1 MVSNAYHPGTWSTV
15 PKGSVRFHS
24 DVPWAVM
31 QLTLAL
37 LTAILFV
44 PFSFAAVIAR
54 PAAAATVAESFTVA
68 SFVQQD
74 IDGNG
79 KPDEAEIHCRCY
91 STDDRITVID
101 GAGNMA
107 PATTIEAG
115 TDMEDDLW
123 LFDVGNHGRYPIA
136 VQFARQDEQ
145 LTAQIYQD
153 QDGDGSV
160 AIGERDGHTVV
171 TEPGFPSITMNARDG
186 FWQRDGRLA
195 PNFDITVDD
204 RMLATFAGERYQ
216 TLVQNDGKPDVVIRV
231 RGPHDGDPRSY
242 DWRNVYAPVPSDW
255 GIYRT
260 TLMVR
265 ERGEEPAFPPVFPWY
280 VLGGTYGTIQHYE
293 GGTVPTTPLAGVG
306 GSPYGIV
313 KPYGESFPPIQVD
326 WNAGK
331 IAYVGE
337 FVASR
342 GSDTNW
348 FTYSIKRVEPGKVT
362 EPDFESP
369 FAYYDLAADNDSVPE
384 LSVRAE
390 RIVADDPFVPPQWR
404 GRTYQQ
410 IRYSWEQREGQGWS
424 YKLGLL
430 GRNPIDGQVP
440 FPEFALRTIP
450 YEQFPTWVTTHAWD
464 IATFTAVER
473 DLYDSTEG
481 VYAWDPSG
489 ALRDQYYA
497 GAGSQPA
504 NAFESIDSGVRG
516 EYSFHS
522 GTQPYLYFSPVDAR
536 LHLAGASQGLYNV
549 DGNRRVVY
557 QSLAGN
563 GFIDSW
569 QVFDGDQA
577 VAQLAQR
584 PGALLYAGDGRV
596 TLLEADVPTETFR
609 TLPPTNHDEWVRLGQ
624 QLDANKRDFAGD
636 DLGAMFD
643 QFSGRRLT
651 LSGGALSDLRETDNG
666 FRFILDLQPG
676 FNLGNFPVFG
686 ITEPGR
692 YVLDYDSAT
701 GRFTAQP
708 SSPPALS
715 IEAVEAAAPA
725 TALEPV
731 RVSITLAN
739 RGLEDARTVPVIVT
753 ATRSGN
759 SPRAI
764 AQQTVELLGP
774 EQKVVP
780 VSWTPPVPG
789 DWTVTARLYPPG
801 GAVEQSA
808 EVTVAAAAMP
818 PWQSV
823 ATVGW
828 PKTLP
833 LAYIVALLGLIA
845 LPAGGGLLL
854 LRRQA

>member
-1 MVSNAYHPGTWSTV
+1 MPAPAPS
-15 PKGSVRFHS
+15 R
-24 DVPWAVM
+24 
-31 QLTLAL
+31 
-37 LTAILFV
+37 
-44 PFSFAAVIAR
+44 AAEPDAG
-54 PAAAATVAESFTVA
+54 FTVT
-68 SFVQQD
+68 SFIQRD
-74 IDGNG
+74 TNGDG
-79 KPDEAEIHCRCY
+79 KPDQSEIHCRCY
-91 STDDRITVID
+91 SADDRITVID
-101 GAGNMA
+101 GAQNMTT
-107 PATTIEAG
+107 ATTIEAG

-123 LFDVGNHGRYPIA
+123 LFDIGNRGRYQIA
-136 VQFARQDEQ
+136 VQFGRRDEQ
-145 LTAQIYQD
+145 PTAQIYQD

-160 AIGERDGHTVV
+160 AIGERDRHTVV
-171 TEPGFPSITMNARDG
+171 TEPGFPSITAIALDG
-186 FWQRDGRLA
+186 FWQRDGRPA

-204 RMLATFAGERYQ
+204 HMLATFAGEQYQ
-216 TLVQNDGKPDVVIRV
+216 TAVKNDGKPDVVIHV
-231 RGPHDGDPRSY
+231 RGPHEGDPRSY
-242 DWRNVYAPVPSDW
+242 DWRNVYAPVPASW

-265 ERGEEPAFPPVFPWY
+265 EQGQEPSFQPVFPWY
-280 VLGGTYGTIQHYE
+280 LLGGTYGSISDYGE
-293 GGTVPTTPLAGVG
+293 GTLPTLPLIGAGDH
-306 GSPYGIV
+306 PYGIV
-313 KPYGESFPPIQVD
+313 KPYGQSFPPIQVD
-326 WNAGK
+326 WNTGR

-362 EPDFESP
+362 EPNFESP

-390 RIVADDPFVPPQWR
+390 RIVADDPYVPPQWR
-404 GRTYQQ
+404 GRAYQQ
-410 IRYSWEQREGQGWS
+410 IRYSWEQQQGQGWS

-430 GRNPIDGQVP
+430 GRNPVDGQVQ
-440 FPEFALRTIP
+440 FPEFSLQTVP
-450 YEQFPTWVTTHAWD
+450 YAQFPTWVTTHAWD
-464 IATFTAVER
+464 IATFAAVER
-473 DLYDSTEG
+473 GWYDSTEG
-481 VYAWDPSG
+481 VYAWDPGG

-497 GAGSQPA
+497 GTGSPPS
-504 NAFESIDSGVRG
+504 NVFNTIDYGVRG
-516 EYSFHS
+516 EYSLHS

-557 QSLAGN
+557 QSLAGD

-569 QVFDGDQA
+569 QVFDGDQPA
-577 VAQLAQR
+577 GQLAQR

-596 TLLEADVPTETFR
+596 TLLKADVPKETFR
-609 TLPPTNHDEWVRLGQ
+609 TLPPANHDEWIRLGQ
-624 QLDANKRDFAGD
+624 QLDANKRNFAGD

-643 QFSGRRLT
+643 QFSGQRLT
-651 LSGGALSDLRETDNG
+651 LSGGALSDLRMTDNG

-676 FNLGNFPVFG
+676 YNLGKFPVTG

-708 SSPPALS
+708 SSPPALA

-739 RGLEDARTVPVIVT
+739 RGLEDARTVPLIVT
-753 ATRSGN
+753 ATRSG
-759 SPRAI
+759 SPPRAI
-764 AQQTVELLGP
+764 AQQTVDLLGP

-780 VSWTPPVPG
+780 ASWTPPVPG
-789 DWTVTARLYPPG
+789 DWTVTARLYPPR
-801 GAVEQSA
+801 GAVDQTTH
-808 EVTVAAAAMP
+808 VTVAAPPMP
-818 PWQSV
+818 RWQSV

-828 PKTLP
+828 PGTLP
-833 LAYIVALLGLIA
+833 LAYIVVLLGLIT

-854 LRRQA
+854 LRRQP

>member
-1 MVSNAYHPGTWSTV
+1 
-15 PKGSVRFHS
+15 
-24 DVPWAVM
+24 M
-31 QLTLAL
+31 QLALAL
-37 LTAILFV
+37 IIAILLV
-44 PFSFAAVIAR
+44 PISSAAVIAR
-54 PAAAATVAESFTVA
+54 PVAAATVAESFTVA
-68 SFVQQD
+68 SFVQRD
-74 IDGNG
+74 TNGNG

-91 STDDRITVID
+91 SADDRITVID
-101 GAGNMA
+101 GAQNM
-107 PATTIEAG
+107 PTATTIEAG
-115 TDMEDDLW
+115 TDMQDDLW

-136 VQFARQDEQ
+136 VQFARQGEQ

-171 TEPGFPSITMNARDG
+171 TEPGFPSITVIALDG

-195 PNFDITVDD
+195 PNFDFTVDD
-204 RMLATFAGERYQ
+204 HVLATFTGERYQ
-216 TLVQNDGKPDVVIRV
+216 TAVKNDGKSDVVIRV
-231 RGPHDGDPRSY
+231 RGPHDGDSRSY
-242 DWRNVYAPVPSDW
+242 DWRNVYAPVPASW

-265 ERGEEPAFPPVFPWY
+265 EQGQEPPFQPVFPWY
-280 VLGGTYGTIQHYE
+280 LLGGTYGSMSDYGE
-293 GGTVPTTPLAGVG
+293 GTLPTLPLIGAGDH
-306 GSPYGIV
+306 PYGIV
-313 KPYGESFPPIQVD
+313 KPYGQSFPPIQVN
-326 WNAGK
+326 WQAGR
-331 IAYVGE
+331 IAYIGE

-362 EPDFESP
+362 EPNFESP

-390 RIVADDPFVPPQWR
+390 RIVADDHYVPPQWR
-404 GRTYQQ
+404 GRIYQQ
-410 IRYSWEQREGQGWS
+410 IRYSWEQQQGQGWS

-430 GRNPIDGQVP
+430 GRNPIDGQVQ
-440 FPEFALRTIP
+440 FPEFSLQTVP
-450 YEQFPTWVTTHAWD
+450 YEQFPTWVTTHSWD
-464 IATFTAVER
+464 IATFAAVER
-473 DLYDSTEG
+473 GWYDSTEG
-481 VYAWDPSG
+481 VYSWDPSG

-497 GAGSQPA
+497 GGSPPS
-504 NAFESIDSGVRG
+504 NAFKSIDYGVRG
-516 EYSFHS
+516 EYSLHS

-557 QSLAGN
+557 QSLAGD

-577 VAQLAQR
+577 VAQLVQR

-596 TLLEADVPTETFR
+596 TLLKADVPKETFR
-609 TLPPTNHDEWVRLGQ
+609 TLPPTSHDEWVTLGQ
-624 QLDANKRDFAGD
+624 QLDAHKRNLTGD
-636 DLGAMFD
+636 DLGAMFG
-643 QFSGRRLT
+643 QFSGQRLA
-651 LSGGALSDLRETDNG
+651 LSGGALSDLRMTDTG

-676 FNLGNFPVFG
+676 FSPGNFPVSG

-692 YVLDYDSAT
+692 YVLDYDDTT

-715 IEAVEAAAPA
+715 IEAVDAAARP
-725 TALEPV
+725 TAFEPV

-739 RGLEDARTVPVIVT
+739 GGLEDAQTVPLIVT
-753 ATRSGN
+753 ATRSGS

-764 AQQTVELLGP
+764 TQQTVDLLGP

-780 VSWTPPVPG
+780 VSWTPPGPG
-789 DWTVTARLYPPG
+789 DWMVTARLYQAG
-801 GAVEQSA
+801 GAVDKTA
-808 EVTVAAAAMP
+808 HVTVAAP
-818 PWQSV
+818 PVPSWQSV

-828 PKTLP
+828 PKTLS

-854 LRRQA
+854 LRRQV